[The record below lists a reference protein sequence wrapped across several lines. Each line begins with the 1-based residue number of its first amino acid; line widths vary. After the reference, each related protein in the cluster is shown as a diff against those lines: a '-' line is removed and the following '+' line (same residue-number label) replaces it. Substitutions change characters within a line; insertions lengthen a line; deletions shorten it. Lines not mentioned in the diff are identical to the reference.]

1 MKITMQ
7 TAKSFI
13 RKYYLDTFGFMPMNK
28 DIEIKDITDD
38 IIIACINNINR
49 YFKVNISVED
59 VTDRNLIA
67 D

>member
-1 MKITMQ
+1 MQ